1 MLLCGVAKAQNTPL
15 YTYQQLSGVYYASQ
29 KDSLKK
35 VWVCPDAFDARATQ
49 KKYRE
54 IWDER
59 TDFITAAINNH
70 HYVYEPVLF
79 AYLQGIISQ
88 IVQANPQYLPTTP
101 FLLVDRSS
109 SANAYSIG
117 GNVIAINLGLIDFA
131 TSREEIAFTLA
142 HELSHNI
149 FNHTENVMKERA
161 EWLTSDEFKNSLNS
175 VLKSKYERYTR
186 LKKILENFSFNRG
199 RHQRYH
205 ESEADSLA
213 IILLKKSNIAFNANF
228 FLRLDSTDLQYKQPL
243 RQPLANY
250 FTAYGV
256 PFEDTWAQKRSK
268 GLSTRSYNFRDTTGI
283 EDSLKT
289 HPDCV
294 ERYAKTK
301 AQSDN
306 NATLT
311 AVPASI
317 KEKASQM
324 LIWNMYDNMSLAACL
339 YRILLEK
346 DKGSTDA
353 WYDFMVHNIFA
364 GLAYND
370 KQLQRFIAIG
380 ITPKEYISKD
390 YDQLQTM
397 LAQMPKE
404 SLTQYCTLLQAAPF
418 WAKMH
423 DDAKGLKAFMFTL
436 ALAPDVSDK
445 IKRNSAKDFIDGNA
459 SSMYC
464 EFAEHFKNK

>member
-1 MLLCGVAKAQNTPL
+1 
-15 YTYQQLSGVYYASQ
+15 
-29 KDSLKK
+29 
-35 VWVCPDAFDARATQ
+35 
-49 KKYRE
+49 
-54 IWDER
+54 
-59 TDFITAAINNH
+59 
-70 HYVYEPVLF
+70 LF

-101 FLLVDRSS
+101 FLLIDRSS
-109 SANAYSIG
+109 AANAYSIG

-149 FNHTENVMKERA
+149 LHHTENVMKERA

-175 VLKSKYERYTR
+175 VLASKYERYTR

-228 FLRLDSTDLQYKQPL
+228 FLRLDSSDLQY
-243 RQPLANY
+243 RQPLKKPLENY
-250 FTAYGV
+250 FTDYTL
-256 PFEDTWAQKRSK
+256 PFENAWVQKRSK
-268 GLSTRSYNFRDTTGI
+268 GLSTRNYNFRDTTGI

-301 AQSDN
+301 EQSDN

-311 AVPASI
+311 PLPASL
-317 KEKASQM
+317 KEKTSQM
-324 LIWNMYDNMSLAACL
+324 LIWNMYDNMSLTACL

-346 DKGSTDA
+346 DKGSTDT

-370 KQLQRFIAIG
+370 RQLQRFIAIG
-380 ITPKEYISKD
+380 ITPKEFIAKD

-397 LAQMPKE
+397 LSQMPKE
-404 SLTQYCTLLQAAPF
+404 SLDQYCTVLQSAPF
-418 WAKMH
+418 WNNVPP
-423 DDAKGLKAFMFTL
+423 DAKDLKTLMFTL
-436 ALAPDVSDK
+436 ALAPDASDK
-445 IKRNSAKDFIDGNA
+445 VKRNAAKDFSENNP